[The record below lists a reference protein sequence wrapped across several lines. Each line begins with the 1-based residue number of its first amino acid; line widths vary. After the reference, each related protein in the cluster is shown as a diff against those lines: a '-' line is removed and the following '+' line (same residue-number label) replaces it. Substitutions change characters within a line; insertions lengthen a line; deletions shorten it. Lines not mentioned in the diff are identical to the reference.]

1 MNEMIILT
9 AFPLW
14 LFLWFFWPILTY
26 WLQELF
32 AKNVFLDIL
41 LFTLDLGQISF
52 NPVENALPTQQLA
65 FLATS
70 IVFYHIVTRACAEI
84 KIFDE
89 KVTYVF
95 RLFRLLDFFH
105 LFSPFLFAAVIVE
118 LFAKKAF
125 FFLLQ
130 WFSFY
135 WACLRLKNWVFHS
148 TFWAFLCISKAPFGR
163 SLWSGHHWEDLF
175 LQQKCLWV
183 RKKIELKIF
192 NPLIRGAF
200 CKKAFFLDIL
210 VVFRLDLGQISY
222 NLPENTFATW
232 QHAFLATSIAFCDIM
247 TRACAY
253 LRLHL
258 ADHADLGI
266 IGKIFSSSRNANFGQ
281 KWWRQKWKKGQSSSR
296 PVTGSTGVNGLII
309 QWFNTVT
316 CI

>member
-14 LFLWFFWPILTY
+14 LFLWFFWPILTH

-41 LFTLDLGQISF
+41 LFKLDLGQISF

-84 KIFDE
+84 KIFDQ

-105 LFSPFLFAAVIVE
+105 LFSPFLFAAVTVE

-135 WACLRLKNWVFHS
+135 WACLRLKNFWVFHS

-175 LQQKCLWV
+175 LLQKYIWFWSKV
-183 RKKIELKIF
+183 M
-192 NPLIRGAF
+192 
-200 CKKAFFLDIL
+200 
-210 VVFRLDLGQISY
+210 
-222 NLPENTFATW
+222 
-232 QHAFLATSIAFCDIM
+232 TSEEEE
-247 TRACAY
+247 
-253 LRLHL
+253 
-258 ADHADLGI
+258 
-266 IGKIFSSSRNANFGQ
+266 
-281 KWWRQKWKKGQSSSR
+281 R
-296 PVTGSTGVNGLII
+296 PRFVTGGTGVNGLMTKNNYI
-309 QWFNTVT
+309 TR
-316 CI
+316 CIFPPYLLAESPLPDLHKTAFK

>member
-14 LFLWFFWPILTY
+14 LFLWFFWPILAH

-41 LFTLDLGQISF
+41 LFKLDLGQISF

-84 KIFDE
+84 KIFDQ

-135 WACLRLKNWVFHS
+135 WACLRLKNFWVFHS

-200 CKKAFFLDIL
+200 CKKAFFWTFWWFSGWISAKLAIICPKIRLQHDSTPFLPLVSHFVTLWLGHVHILGSIWLTTLIWASLERSFPPAEMPIL
-210 VVFRLDLGQISY
+210 VKSDDVRSGRKAKVHHGRLQ
-222 NLPENTFATW
+222 AA
-232 QHAFLATSIAFCDIM
+232 Q
-247 TRACAY
+247 
-253 LRLHL
+253 
-258 ADHADLGI
+258 
-266 IGKIFSSSRNANFGQ
+266 
-281 KWWRQKWKKGQSSSR
+281 
-296 PVTGSTGVNGLII
+296 GSMG
-309 QWFNTVT
+309 
-316 CI
+316 